1 MVISDLPMA
10 LVWVCR
16 RWLPFPSERRTVVSG
31 WCHSCVVPLAH
42 IACAHL
48 DHTLYVCMWRGGG
61 GGGEGIKM
69 TCTLREFTFFSFLLL
84 WTHSSFPLPPVLPSL
99 YPSSLP
105 PSTYLRTWGLAWT
118 GHTAES
124 HNGCRMSA
132 SCSYVPWSDAVHWCW
147 SARTHYTGKWDRMK
161 IWHGVQP
168 LRFRITRCLDWL
180 PG

>member
-48 DHTLYVCMWRGGG
+48 DHTLYVCMWRGRRRRGNKDDMHTK
-61 GGGEGIKM
+61 GIYIFLISSPLN
-69 TCTLREFTFFSFLLL
+69 TLFL
-84 WTHSSFPLPPVLPSL
+84 PLPPVVPSL